1 MDHISGLDCTY
12 TCSSHATVAADADDV
27 CRALLTLQRH
37 KKMEAEVEEGKQS
50 RTFRVRSVEAG
61 PELKGLYLDQL
72 VINLDIYTNIY
83 SVTHSFVH
91 HIWLCFYLQVVSA

>member
-61 PELKGLYLDQL
+61 PELKGVDLDQL
-72 VINLDIYTNIY
+72 VI
-83 SVTHSFVH
+83 SVT
-91 HIWLCFYLQVVSA
+91 WTAYNRY